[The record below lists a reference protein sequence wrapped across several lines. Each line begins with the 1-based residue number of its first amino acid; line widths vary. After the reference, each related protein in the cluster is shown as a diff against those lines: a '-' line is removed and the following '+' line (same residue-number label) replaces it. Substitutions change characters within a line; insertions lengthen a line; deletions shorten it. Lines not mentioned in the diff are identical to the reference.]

1 VDRLMLVRPD
11 GYLGWV
17 GTAEEFAAWARDY
30 FHS

>member
-1 VDRLMLVRPD
+1 LRPD

-17 GTAEEFAAWARDY
+17 GTAEEFPAWARDY